1 MLKLN
6 PFSSGD
12 SLTSKENYQ
21 RLGFLS
27 ECEIE
32 ALLAECQPYL
42 HEIVEA
48 QHYIA
53 VAARVNC

>member
-6 PFSSGD
+6 PFSGGD
-12 SLTSKENYQ
+12 SLTFKENNQ
-21 RLGFLS
+21 RLRFLS
-27 ECEIE
+27 ESEIE
-32 ALLAECQPYL
+32 ALPTKCQPYL

-53 VAARVNC
+53 AAARVNC